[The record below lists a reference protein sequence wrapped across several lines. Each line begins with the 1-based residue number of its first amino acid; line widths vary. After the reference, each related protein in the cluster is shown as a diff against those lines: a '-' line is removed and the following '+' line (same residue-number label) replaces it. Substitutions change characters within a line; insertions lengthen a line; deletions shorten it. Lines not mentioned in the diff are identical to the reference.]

1 MGVCPQYNSTKRG
14 QNGPKLSGVLK
25 ELPGAKIFSFHKI
38 TLFHKNVKKVVN
50 ENLIVKATSCDD

>member
-25 ELPGAKIFSFHKI
+25 EPPMSSRGQNIFFLQNNFVSQKCQKGCKRE
-38 TLFHKNVKKVVN
+38 LN
-50 ENLIVKATSCDD
+50 S